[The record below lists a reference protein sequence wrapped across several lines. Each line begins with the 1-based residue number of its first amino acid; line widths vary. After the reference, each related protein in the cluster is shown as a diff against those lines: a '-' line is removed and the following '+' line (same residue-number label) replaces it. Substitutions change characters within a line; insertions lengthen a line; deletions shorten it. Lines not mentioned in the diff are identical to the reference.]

1 MLNQNSQLSK
11 SFRILRLIEVMN
23 NSEPNKSL
31 LKRNQKVSMQSQHQM
46 GSHRFLKSILLFLIM
61 AIFIVGAYGFRIY
74 SQASNALGNAYRPSA
89 AIRPSK
95 TIAQKK
101 PVTILLL
108 GVDTGDEGRSDR
120 GNSDTMILATIN
132 PQTKKTVLM
141 SIPRDTL
148 SEIYGIKSDQ
158 HVIQKINSAYN
169 LGESEAAVK
178 TVQKLVNIKIDNYIT
193 LDFHSLPKIVDAVGG
208 VEVDAPF
215 AFSYDGSSFH
225 KGKQV
230 INGKQ
235 SLSYARMR
243 YDDPQ
248 GDYGRQM
255 RQRQVIMAIVKKA
268 TSLSTLPNLQKVLNS
283 ISNSMSTNLSLDDIT
298 ALIQYY
304 RGASKNMDS
313 DHLQGHG
320 TLIDGISYEVA
331 PTKELQR
338 VSDKLRTSVGQDK
351 EKINN
356 VETRQNKMNVTKNGF
371 DFKAKTN
378 QNYVIYGENVNSNYL
393 IDN

>member
-1 MLNQNSQLSK
+1 MKNLDS
-11 SFRILRLIEVMN
+11 
-23 NSEPNKSL
+23 NKPL
-31 LKRNQKVSMQSQHQM
+31 LQRNQKVSMQTQHQM
-46 GSHRFLKSILLFLIM
+46 SSHRFLKVFALIM
-61 AIFIVGAYGFRIY
+61 IMAFFVVGAYGFRIY
-74 SQASNALGNAYRPSA
+74 SQASNALGHAYKPTSNLH
-89 AIRPSK
+89 PSK
-95 TIAQKK
+95 AIAQRK

-108 GVDTGDEGRSDR
+108 GVDTGGEGRDDR
-120 GNSDTMILATIN
+120 GNSDTMIVATIN
-132 PQTKKTVLM
+132 PKTKKTVLM

-148 SEIYGIKSDQ
+148 TQIYGVKNNKHI
-158 HVIQKINSAYN
+158 IQKINSAYN

-178 TVQKLVNIKIDNYIT
+178 TVQKLVNIKVDNYIT

-208 VEVDAPF
+208 VEVNAPF

-243 YDDPQ
+243 YEDPD

-255 RQRQVIMAIVKKA
+255 RQRQVITGIVKKA

-298 ALIQYY
+298 ALVQYY
-304 RGASKNMDS
+304 RGASKNIDS
-313 DHLQGHG
+313 DHLQGMG
-320 TLIDGISYEVA
+320 TLIDNVSYEVA

-338 VSDKLRTSVGQDK
+338 VSNKLRTSVGENK
-351 EKINN
+351 EELSNT
-356 VETRQNKMNVTKNGF
+356 ETRQNYYNKTRNNF
-371 DFKAKTN
+371 NFNSKAN
-378 QNYVIYGENVNSNYL
+378 QNYVIYDTNLSDEYL
-393 IDN
+393 IDK